1 MSISAYMLSCPDRD
15 AVRAR
20 TMASLKACDWKQ
32 PVRLVIDRATSDRRQ
47 DRQEQASFKL
57 LQKAIKDGAEFILF
71 LEDDLDFNVNF
82 RHNLEHWEPLA
93 GTQAGGHFFGSLYN
107 PNVGEQERRPER
119 ATMIARPETVYGS
132 QAIVLSR
139 ATAAHIVNHWGEV
152 RGMQDIKMSR
162 LAAQVTP
169 LYYHLPSLVQH
180 TGVSSLWGGHFH
192 SARDFQARWK
202 AVPAAGRP
210 VPETVREAI
219 SPEKLPREEILGRV
233 RPIEGWLEDDEA
245 DLLIRAAA
253 RAARFEAAGMLE
265 VGSYC
270 GKSTLAIALTL
281 KALDHPARV
290 FAVDS
295 FNGTVSTPGG
305 GVMHTPPTYEKFN
318 ANLRAAGVSQR
329 VTALQCRSAE
339 VEWDRPISLLLIDG
353 LHDAINV
360 AADFQRFARWLVPG
374 GLAAFHDC
382 NEGFPSVRVFVNEL
396 FNQGGFRLF
405 EQAGSLAVLDKV
417 EHAIL

>member
-57 LQKAIKDGAEFILF
+57 LQKALKDGSEFILF
-71 LEDDLDFNVNF
+71 LEDDLDFNANF
-82 RHNLEHWEPLA
+82 RHNLEHWQPLA
-93 GTQAGGHFFGSLYN
+93 GIQAGGHFFGSLYN
-107 PNVGEQERRPER
+107 PNVGEQERCPEQ
-119 ATMIARPETVYGS
+119 AYMIARPETVYGS
-132 QAIVLSR
+132 QAVVLSR
-139 ATAAHIVNHWGEV
+139 ATAAHIVSHWGEV

-162 LAAQVTP
+162 LAAEVTP

-180 TGVSSLWGGHFH
+180 TGVNSLWGGHFH

-202 AVPAAGRP
+202 ASPPARRSTP
-210 VPETVREAI
+210 TLVRDAI
-219 SPEKLPREEILGRV
+219 SSEKLPREEILRRV
-233 RPIEGWLEDDEA
+233 RPIEGWLEEDEA
-245 DLLIRAAA
+245 DLLIRTAA
-253 RAARFEAAGMLE
+253 RAARFKAADMLE

-281 KALDHPARV
+281 KALKHPARLY
-290 FAVDS
+290 AVDT
-295 FNGTVSTPGG
+295 FNGTVSIPGG

-318 ANLRAAGVSQR
+318 TNLRAAGVRKR
-329 VTALQCRSAE
+329 VEALQCRSAE
-339 VEWDRPISLLLIDG
+339 LEWDRPISLLLIDG
-353 LHDAINV
+353 LHDAYNV

-374 GLAAFHDC
+374 GLVAFHDC
-382 NEGFPSVRVFVNEL
+382 SEGFPSVRVFVNDL
-396 FNQGGFRLF
+396 INQSGFRLV
-405 EQAGSLAVLDKV
+405 EQAGSLAVL
-417 EHAIL
+417 E